1 MKISPDDIDRIAAG
15 SAFLATG
22 GGGDP
27 YVGSLVAKRALSEFG
42 DVELMDLNDLADSAT
57 VIAVGGI
64 GAPVISLEKLPNGR
78 EQDWALEHLERF
90 IGKSADALIAYEVGG
105 VNSLLTFIA
114 AARRGLP
121 VLDGD
126 GMGRALPE
134 MQMTTFSIHGVNG
147 TPMVV
152 VDEHGNN
159 AVVTTNDTNKAE
171 RITRNIALAMGG
183 QCTSAESVMTG
194 ALVKKASIPESITLC
209 LAIGRSLRKSINN
222 ADEFIGD
229 LRELIDESVY
239 GMVDK
244 LLVGKVVDVER
255 KTEGGFDY
263 ATIVLEDLEK
273 KERGQ
278 MRISVQNEF
287 LFAEQNGTVRASV
300 PDLICIVDSETAAP
314 ITSDRIRYG
323 QRVTVIAIGAPPICR
338 TPEAIAVIGPRA
350 FGIDADFV
358 PLEQLTQSYS

>member
-1 MKISPDDIDRIAAG
+1 MKIRPDDIDCIAAG

-42 DVELMDLNDLADSAT
+42 DVELLDLNDLADSAT

-78 EQDWALEHLERF
+78 EQDWALQHLEQF
-90 IGKSADALIAYEVGG
+90 LGVTVDALIAYEVGG

-152 VDEHGNN
+152 VDEHGNH

-194 ALVKKASIPESITLC
+194 ALVKRVSIPKSISLSM
-209 LAIGRSLRKSINN
+209 AIGRSLRMTVNN
-222 ADEFIGD
+222 ADEFIEE
-229 LRELIDESVY
+229 LRGLIDDSVY
-239 GMVDK
+239 GVIEK

-263 ATIVLEDLEK
+263 ATIVVEDFE

-300 PDLICIVDSETAAP
+300 PDLICIVDSETATP

-323 QRVTVIAIGAPPICR
+323 QRVTVIAIGAPAICR
-338 TPEAIAVIGPRA
+338 TPEATAVIGPRA
-350 FGIDADFV
+350 FGIDAEFV
-358 PLEQLTQSYS
+358 PLEQLTQPGT